1 MWLISIY
8 KSQNHSCLSYFT
20 CCVLPCYLLHLSS
33 FTCLH
38 IFKSTQHLLPSTSF
52 HFHLWIT
59 KIQISNPLIQ
69 RCSTTNFI
77 IIPSHGG
84 KHVWQP
90 WTIRSIWFINNPY
103 DFESRSNWK
112 NITNPSQIWFMKTW
126 IEFFNFVFENSNRN
140 VNWTFNVFT
149 KCDLASNL
157 TIWHRGKQLLH
168 TLKYS

>member
-1 MWLISIY
+1 MSLISIC

-20 CCVLPCYLLHLSS
+20 CCVLLCYLLHLSS

-38 IFKSTQHLLPSTSF
+38 IF
-52 HFHLWIT
+52 
-59 KIQISNPLIQ
+59 NPLITYLHQ
-69 RCSTTNFI
+69 HHSISTFESPTSKFQTLWFNVVQLRTFSI

-90 WTIRSIWFINNPY
+90 WTIRSIWFIDNPY

-126 IEFFNFVFENSNRN
+126 IEFFDFVFENSNRN

-157 TIWHRGKQLLH
+157 TIWHRGK
-168 TLKYS
+168 